1 MDGEPEEAH
10 ISGNCC
16 ELQKTDKV
24 KHFFGSSIAQKGC
37 MNKWLVRF
45 TKKLQRQ

>member
-10 ISGNCC
+10 HGQGG
-16 ELQKTDKV
+16 ELQKTGKV